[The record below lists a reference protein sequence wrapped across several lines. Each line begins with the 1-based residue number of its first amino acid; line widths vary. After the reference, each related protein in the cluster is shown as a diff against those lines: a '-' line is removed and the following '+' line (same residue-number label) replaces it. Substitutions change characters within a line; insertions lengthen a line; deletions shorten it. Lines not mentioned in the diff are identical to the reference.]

1 LQTTIAKPKISSS
14 DVDKNIAKKIFLMHN
29 YAFANSLKD
38 SNANPKM
45 KTTKEGVG
53 ARSLA
58 HNTFKVRGAC
68 WSFRMGTR
76 MSDKHVNYS

>member
-14 DVDKNIAKKIFLMHN
+14 DVDKNIAKKIFLIHN
-29 YAFANSLKD
+29 YALANSLKD

-45 KTTKEGVG
+45 KTTKGVG

-58 HNTFKVRGAC
+58 HNTFKVRKTC

>member
-1 LQTTIAKPKISSS
+1 MTIANPKISSS
-14 DVDKNIAKKIFLMHN
+14 DVDKNIAKKIFLMQN
-29 YAFANSLKD
+29 YALANSLKD

-45 KTTKEGVG
+45 KTMKEGIR

-58 HNTFKVRGAC
+58 HNTSKVRGAC

-76 MSDKHVNYS
+76 VSDKHVNYS